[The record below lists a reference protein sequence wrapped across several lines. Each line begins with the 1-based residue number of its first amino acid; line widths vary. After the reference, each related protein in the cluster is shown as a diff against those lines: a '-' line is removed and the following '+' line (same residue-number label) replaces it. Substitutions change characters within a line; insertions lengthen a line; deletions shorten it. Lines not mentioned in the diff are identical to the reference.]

1 MRALVLL
8 LFLVSFVDCGGDS
21 RRPPAALRRDDELPA
36 AREAYA
42 AYCGLCPR
50 SGACCLRE
58 PDFARAHWSEA
69 AGRYLRALREHYEC
83 MRGDTLVD
91 QALYEHPPTIPDVD
105 RSYLPVE
112 SSARFSCERYACM
125 ASGEVMAAELDRA
138 LDVATPHAAG
148 ALLACPAA
156 ASLVQP

>member
-1 MRALVLL
+1 LRAPVFL

-21 RRPPAALRRDDELPA
+21 RRPPAALTRDHELPA
-36 AREAYA
+36 AQEAYR

-50 SGACCLRE
+50 SASCCLGE
-58 PDFARAHWSEA
+58 ADFARARWSEV

-91 QALYEHPPTIPDVD
+91 QALYEDPPKLPDAG
-105 RSYLPVE
+105 RSYVPVE
-112 SSARFSCERYACM
+112 NTARLSCERYACM
-125 ASGEVMAAELDRA
+125 ASGEVMTAELDRA
-138 LDVATPHAAG
+138 LDVATPHAEG

-156 ASLVQP
+156 ANLAGP